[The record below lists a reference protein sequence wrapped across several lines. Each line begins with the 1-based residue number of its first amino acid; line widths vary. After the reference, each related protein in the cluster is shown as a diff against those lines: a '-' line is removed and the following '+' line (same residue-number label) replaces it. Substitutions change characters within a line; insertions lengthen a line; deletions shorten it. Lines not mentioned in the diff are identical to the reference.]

1 MNRPITLSDLIRK
14 AATATVVQK
23 PVLKKKK
30 RTAAKDAKPVPDAI
44 YGVKDAELQ
53 AIWDKHQAQKRKPL
67 PKKVTVNQ
75 PPRKMYRPVQY
86 RPTKLPGILAHRPAK
101 PAVQGRGLIDF
112 KLKQPV

>member
-1 MNRPITLSDLIRK
+1 MNRPTTLSDLIRK

-67 PKKVTVNQ
+67 PKKVAVNR

-86 RPTKLPGILAHRPAK
+86 RPLWHLPWGSRPDIRPSLASVHSAARSL
-101 PAVQGRGLIDF
+101 G
-112 KLKQPV
+112 